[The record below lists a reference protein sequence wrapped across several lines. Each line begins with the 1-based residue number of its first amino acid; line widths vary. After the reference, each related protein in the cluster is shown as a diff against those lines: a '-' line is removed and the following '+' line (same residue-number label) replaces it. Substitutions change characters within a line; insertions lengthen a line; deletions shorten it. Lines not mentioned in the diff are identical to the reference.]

1 MAQQEF
7 GANTTMLRLQIFYQY
22 VLRALDSL
30 NLL

>member
-7 GANTTMLRLQIFYQY
+7 GANTIMLRLQIFYQY